1 MIHDSRLWNL
11 YIAPDTDRVEV
22 MAYCPIEDHSLLV
35 AAIPLDPNSTS
46 AVSAFE
52 EAVYDNPLLLNDFN
66 RVTIVSRDRYWTIM
80 PTVLTSDRELT
91 SDIVTEMTGARGG
104 TLIIDEL
111 PLLDSSICHFIDTE
125 LYNFIT
131 RTFNGVRFIHR
142 LSGLTRYYH
151 GTHRGAGSLTS
162 HVNLRRGS
170 FDIVMYQSDR
180 LLLANTYEWTEPADV
195 LYFIMATR
203 NMAGIDRETPVVL
216 SGDREVRDELTPL
229 LREYMPSVMP
239 AIFPAAMFRAG
250 GATAMNAPTDLIVLP
265 LCE

>member
-11 YIAPDTDRVEV
+11 YIAPDTDCVEV
-22 MAYCPIEDHSLLV
+22 MAYCPIEDHSLV
-35 AAIPLDPNSTS
+35 VSSIPVDPDATDT
-46 AVSAFE
+46 VGAFE

-66 RVTIVSRDRYWTIM
+66 RVTIVSRSGLFAIM
-80 PTVLTSDRELT
+80 PTELT
-91 SDIVTEMTGARGG
+91 LNRDLVADIVDEMTGVCGKA
-104 TLIIDEL
+104 LIIDEL
-111 PLLDSSICHFIDTE
+111 PLLDASVCHLIDTE

-131 RTFNGVRFIHR
+131 RTFNGARFIHR
-142 LSGLTRYYH
+142 LSGFTRYCH

-170 FDIVMYQSDR
+170 LDIVLYQSDR
-180 LLLANTYEWTEPADV
+180 LLLANTYEWIEPADA
-195 LYFIMATR
+195 LYYIMATR
-203 NMAGIDRETPVVL
+203 SAMDIDRKAPVVL
-216 SGDREVRDELTPL
+216 SGDREVRDSLTPL
-229 LREYMPSVMP
+229 LREYLPTVMP